1 MNYKE
6 DNMLVTLKEILKLK
20 KTVAAFNVFGYED
33 AVSVIRAAE
42 ELNTP
47 VILMTNKDAVN
58 FISIEIIGTML
69 VQMARSAAVP
79 VCVHLDHSK
88 SLEDIQSA
96 IAAGY
101 TSVMFD
107 GSQLPVEDNMRI
119 TQDVVKLAHASGV
132 SVEAEIGSVGYSDPA
147 MKAKAIYTD
156 PAEAV
161 DFAAKTG
168 VDALAVAVGTVHRME
183 IQEANIDF
191 TLLENI
197 RSKVDTPL
205 VIHGSSGVKDEDIV
219 RMCET
224 GVAKINFGTSLRM
237 AFGNTLRKTMEERP
251 EEFDRLKLFVPSM
264 EAVAERA
271 KDKMKLTGIE

>member
-1 MNYKE
+1 
-6 DNMLVTLKEILKLK
+6 MLVTLKEILKLK

-58 FISIEIIGTML
+58 FIPIEIIGTML

-88 SLEDIQSA
+88 SLEDIQRA

-119 TQDVVKLAHASGV
+119 TQEVVKLAHASGV

-191 TLLENI
+191 TLLEEI
-197 RSKVDTPL
+197 HSKVDTPL

-237 AFGNTLRKTMEERP
+237 AFGNTLRKTMGERP